1 MTLPHLTFVL
11 LGSVASAALIGINP
25 QAGSKPPAAYH
36 AIQTADNAQTAAPV
50 RAERSADGLFYV
62 TAQAGPRQMRFLID
76 TGASMTVVSR
86 TEAEALHLT
95 VRRQAGPA
103 LRTVGGT
110 ISGGWAKL
118 PSLRI
123 GGREITDVDVIV
135 VDHGAPAPLLGQ
147 NALSRLGPV
156 VLDANQVVIN

>member
-11 LGSVASAALIGINP
+11 LGSVASAALIGIDP
-25 QAGSKPPAAYH
+25 HAASKPSAAYR
-36 AIQTADNAQTAAPV
+36 AIEATDDARAAAPV
-50 RAERSADGLFYV
+50 RATRSADGLFYV
-62 TAQAGPRQMRFLID
+62 MAQAGPHQLRFLID

-86 TEAEALHLT
+86 ADAEALNLT
-95 VRRQAGPA
+95 IRQQPGPA
-103 LRTVGGT
+103 LRTVGGMV
-110 ISGGWAKL
+110 SGGWAKL

-156 VLDANQVVIN
+156 VLDANEVVIN